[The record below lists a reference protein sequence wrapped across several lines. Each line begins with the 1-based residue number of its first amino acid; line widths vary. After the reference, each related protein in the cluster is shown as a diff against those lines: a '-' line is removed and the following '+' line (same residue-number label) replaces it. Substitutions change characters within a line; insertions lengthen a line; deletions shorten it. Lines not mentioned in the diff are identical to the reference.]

1 MNSEIRGQLQS
12 SISLPMPAPRQ
23 VPPSTGRGSLI
34 PRPITGA
41 LAQRRSREARL
52 ERGVLG
58 AFALLALT
66 VGGFAGYAITTGSRP
81 YAVRAVL
88 PAAISGFAWNRPV
101 QERPAGPALDLD
113 PATTGALPERRPA
126 KPLPEAPDPTES
138 YTLRRVS
145 GGVAVVAEAG
155 GTEREVSAGSDLPGA
170 GRVLAIRNTGAGWVV
185 ITSETIIGPARL

>member
-1 MNSEIRGQLQS
+1 MI
-12 SISLPMPAPRQ
+12 A
-23 VPPSTGRGSLI
+23 
-34 PRPITGA
+34 RPITGA
-41 LAQRRSREARL
+41 VARRRSREARL

-58 AFALLALT
+58 GFVLLALT
-66 VGGFAGYAITTGSRP
+66 VSGFAGYAITHGNRP
-81 YAVRAVL
+81 YSVQAVL
-88 PAAISGFAWNRPV
+88 PAAIGSFAWNRPA
-101 QERPAGPALDLD
+101 QERAAPPVIDLD
-113 PATTGALPERRPA
+113 PTTTGALPERRPA
-126 KPLPEAPDPTES
+126 MPALPEAPEPVGS